1 MPAASGVYARLFH
14 YILQYKTKLVL
25 VALLSLIGV
34 AFEIV
39 KPLPIK
45 IVVDNVLSNHALPAI
60 FNQLFNH
67 AAILQNKQQ
76 LLLLS
81 ITSLILITIGS
92 AIISLVVFNYTVN
105 LSQRLVYDLSVDFFS
120 KLQKLSLSFYNK
132 NQVGDL
138 LQRMNGDV
146 FIVYFLVAQILLP
159 SVTSLVCLIG
169 MFYIMA
175 KIDLMLALVA
185 FAVVPLLGL
194 ILVFYAK
201 PMNDTT
207 MDQYNKQGA
216 LSAFVQQS
224 LTSMKIIQAFGR
236 ESFMYQKLIVHAE
249 EFSRAFKVANTVSIT
264 FNQLSYLVTGIA
276 SAVVIGIGG
285 YRVLNGILSTGDLF
299 IFLGYI
305 TALYGPVNS
314 LSTAIGTAVTIGA
327 RGKRIF
333 DIIDSDEVV
342 EEKHDSVSLIMPK
355 GAVEF
360 SNVTFGYGN
369 PVTAAPVLKNV
380 SFKVTPGQI
389 VAIVGSTG
397 AGKTSIISLL
407 SRFYDPWEGVIR
419 MDGIDIKSLKLHSLR
434 QNISIV
440 MQDAFLFPMT
450 IGENI
455 AFGNPD
461 ASFTEVIEAAK
472 AAQAHDF
479 IVKLP
484 QEYDTMISEAG
495 ASLSGGQRQR
505 ISIARAFLKRA
516 PMMILD
522 EPTSAVDALTEARI
536 FKALNQF
543 SKGKT
548 VFLISHRLSTLKHA
562 DLIITI
568 KDGYVVEQGTH
579 QSLLEADDVY
589 ASLYKH
595 QHIT

>member
-1 MPAASGVYARLFH
+1 MAAAPSVYGRLFH
-14 YILQYKTKLVL
+14 YILQYKSKLVT
-25 VALLSLIGV
+25 VALISLIGV
-34 AFEIV
+34 GFEIV

-45 IVVDNVLSNHALPAI
+45 IVVDNVLSSQPLPAV
-60 FNQLFNH
+60 FTQLFNH
-67 AAILQNKQQ
+67 SPVLQNKQQ
-76 LLLLS
+76 LLIICIVL
-81 ITSLILITIGS
+81 LILVTVGS
-92 AIISLVVFNYTVN
+92 AIISFVVFNYTVN

-159 SVTSLVCLIG
+159 SVTSLVCLVG
-169 MFYIMA
+169 MFYVMA
-175 KIDLMLALVA
+175 KIDLVLALVA
-185 FAVVPLLGL
+185 FAVVPLLGVVL
-194 ILVFYAK
+194 TFYAK

-207 MDQYNKQGA
+207 MNQYNKQGA

-249 EFSRAFKVANTVSIT
+249 EFSRAFKVANTVSVT
-264 FNQLSYLVTGIA
+264 FNQLSFLITGLA

-285 YRVLNGILSTGDLF
+285 FRVLLGILSTGDLF
-299 IFLGYI
+299 VFLGYI
-305 TALYGPVNS
+305 AALYGPVNS
-314 LSTAIGTAVTIGA
+314 LSTAIGTALTLNA

-342 EEKHDSVSLIMPK
+342 EEKSDALTLVMPQ
-355 GAVEF
+355 GAVAF
-360 SNVTFGYGN
+360 KNVTFGYGDQA
-369 PVTAAPVLKNV
+369 TASAVLKNV
-380 SFKVTPGQI
+380 SFTVSPGQI

-407 SRFYDPWEGVIR
+407 SRFYDPWAGEISI
-419 MDGIDIKSLKLHSLR
+419 DGTDIKNLKLHSLR
-434 QNISIV
+434 ENISV
-440 MQDAFLFPMT
+440 VLQDAFLFPMT
-450 IGENI
+450 LGENI

-461 ASFTEVIEAAK
+461 ASFEEVIEAAK

-484 QEYDTMISEAG
+484 QGYDTMISEAG

-505 ISIARAFLKRA
+505 ISIARAFLKKA
-516 PMMILD
+516 PIMILD

-536 FKALNQF
+536 FSALNEF

-568 KDGYVVEQGTH
+568 KDGQVVEQGTH
-579 QSLLEADDVY
+579 QSLLAQDDVY